1 MHDEDTW
8 VTALARQTQEHPGRT
23 VAMAV
28 AAGFVVGGG
37 LVSPLTGRILSA
49 GMRLGLRL
57 VLLPFVTQTLIALTK
72 ETHP

>member
-1 MHDEDTW
+1 
-8 VTALARQTQEHPGRT
+8 
-23 VAMAV
+23 MAV